1 MVMGAFPIKTAF
13 AAIKLKQQN
22 ICSRLYLTKKTCY
35 NQGLSRALLHWCLLH
50 HRISKTRG
58 EKLWGGSQGC
68 SGRKSCTGGGRRG
81 CTGCGSQGCSG
92 TKGCTGGGR
101 GCTGCGCL
109 LHCCMFNC
117 STENMF
123 YENMFLKQVFRTYI
137 LIFCLS
143 STEMMQAACF
153 KFSCTGQKVVIGC
166 DIFDKVY
173 KRFLCLFYPQI
184 CLRRPFVC
192 QFHVAKALQ
201 NIQNSHHNFL

>member
-1 MVMGAFPIKTAF
+1 MGAFPIKTAF

-50 HRISKTRG
+50 HRISKT
-58 EKLWGGSQGC
+58 
-68 SGRKSCTGGGRRG
+68 
-81 CTGCGSQGCSG
+81 TGCGSHCCRG

-101 GCTGCGCL
+101 GCSGCGCL

-137 LIFCLS
+137 LIFCFS

-153 KFSCTGQKVVIGC
+153 KFSCTAQKVLIGC
-166 DIFDKVY
+166 DIFAMQLV
-173 KRFLCLFYPQI
+173 
-184 CLRRPFVC
+184 
-192 QFHVAKALQ
+192 
-201 NIQNSHHNFL
+201 